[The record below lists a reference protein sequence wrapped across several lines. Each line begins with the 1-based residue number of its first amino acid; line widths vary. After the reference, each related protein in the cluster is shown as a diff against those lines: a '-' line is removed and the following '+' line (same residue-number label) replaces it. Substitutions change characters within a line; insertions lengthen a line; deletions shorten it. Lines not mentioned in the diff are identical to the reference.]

1 MLYGFGKRIEKP
13 MKKAISISFIII
25 QSIILYLL
33 LFVAGNS
40 DYYTKRERLFSN
52 MVYVVAGAVI
62 AFIGVLVLSR
72 FLPGLEDQLG
82 KVGEAAV
89 IIFLGVFFILAVMIC
104 ISGFFYSDWD
114 PMSILYAVSDLL
126 AGHPEDVGSAY
137 FSNHPNNLLL
147 VWIYYIVMK
156 LASASGAGSVLS
168 LVVVQCFLATV
179 TGYIFYKILRDMFPS
194 NLTVSFAGVIAF
206 GIWLVLSPWF
216 IITYSDEAGF
226 IVPVLMLRLYQK
238 ITLGKIRAVTGWTI
252 LPVIAGIGYFIKPQI
267 VIAFIAMLLLY
278 VAGNLRTNKK
288 ELTICM
294 CRSVV
299 AILAA
304 VILVKG
310 VIIPSMRINLDNN
323 KSFGMAHYFMMG
335 LNSETDG
342 VYSDEDTLFT
352 DDFDT
357 PEEKRA
363 ADMQV
368 AVDRIRNYGLG
379 GLLNHSARK
388 TMVNFGDGLFSWG
401 VDGNF
406 FDGRSSDS
414 LGDVPAN
421 QATALI
427 WSFILPVGSNHGKYS
442 SFQQM
447 IWLTVLLACLLCAV
461 FAGRDRRKKDQV
473 AGLSS
478 EPGSEDRLKVI
489 SSEPGTENKGVDKE
503 TAFLSY
509 AASRGMSEAPA
520 DATAKKARDIICVVL
535 LSLIGLFVFELL
547 FEAKARYLFIYTPY
561 YLLAAVCGVYFTAEH
576 IGPDGIKRGL
586 VWLITP
592 RYRKAGDD
600 RTTEV
605 SETESIEIEGLETGI
620 DKVEISGVDLSQA
633 EACETDIRETGHK
646 DRPTVS

>member
-1 MLYGFGKRIEKP
+1 
-13 MKKAISISFIII
+13 MKKLINVTFALI
-25 QSIILYLL
+25 QIIILYLL

-40 DYYTKRERLFSN
+40 DYYTKREQLFSN
-52 MVYVVAGAVI
+52 FVYVVAGAVI
-62 AFIGVLVLSR
+62 VFIGVFVLSH
-72 FLPGLEDQLG
+72 FLPGLEDRLG
-82 KVGEAAV
+82 KIGEVAV
-89 IIFLGVFFILAVMIC
+89 IIPLGVFFVLAVSIC

-126 AGHPEDVGSAY
+126 AGHPEEVGSAY

-206 GIWLVLSPWF
+206 GVWLVLSPWF

-226 IVPVLMLRLYQK
+226 IIPVLMLRLYQM

-252 LPVIAGIGYFIKPQI
+252 LPAVAAFGYFIKPQI

-288 ELTICM
+288 ELAICI
-294 CRSVV
+294 CRSIV

-310 VIIPSMRINLDNN
+310 VIIPSMRIDLDNN

-335 LNSETDG
+335 LNLETDG

-442 SFQQM
+442 SCQQM
-447 IWLTVLLACLLCAV
+447 IWLTVLLAGLLCAV
-461 FAGRDRRKKDQV
+461 FAGRDRRKK

-478 EPGSEDRLKVI
+478 EPGS
-489 SSEPGTENKGVDKE
+489 ENKGVDKE
-503 TAFLSY
+503 TAFLSD
-509 AASRGMSEAPA
+509 ADPRGMPEASA
-520 DATAKKARDIICVVL
+520 DSIAKKANDIICVVL

-576 IGPDGIKRGL
+576 IGPDGIKRWF
-586 VWLITP
+586 VWLIAP
-592 RYRKAGDD
+592 RYKITGDD
-600 RTTEV
+600 RPTEV
-605 SETESIEIEGLETGI
+605 SGTESIEIEGLETGI
-620 DKVEISGVDLSQA
+620 DKVDISGIDLSQA
-633 EACETDIRETGHK
+633 EACETEVSKADISETGQK
-646 DRPTVS
+646 NRPSVS

>member
-1 MLYGFGKRIEKP
+1 
-13 MKKAISISFIII
+13 MKKLINVTFALI
-25 QSIILYLL
+25 QIIILYLL

-40 DYYTKRERLFSN
+40 DYYTKREQLFPN
-52 MVYVVAGAVI
+52 MVYVVAGALIV
-62 AFIGVLVLSR
+62 FICVLVLSR
-72 FLPGLEDQLG
+72 FLPGIEDRLG
-82 KVGEAAV
+82 KIGEATV
-89 IIFLGVFFILAVMIC
+89 IIFLGAFFILAVIIC
-104 ISGFFYSDWD
+104 VSGFFYSDWD

-126 AGHPEDVGSAY
+126 AGHPEEVGSAY

-226 IVPVLMLRLYQK
+226 IIPVLMLRLYQM
-238 ITLGKIRAVTGWTI
+238 ITLGKIRAVTGWTT
-252 LPVIAGIGYFIKPQI
+252 LPAVAAFGYFIKPQI

-288 ELTICM
+288 ELAICM

-310 VIIPSMRINLDNN
+310 VIIPSMRIDLDNN

-388 TMVNFGDGLFSWG
+388 TMVNFGDGLFAWG

-447 IWLTVLLACLLCAV
+447 IWLTVLLAGLLCAL
-461 FAGRDRRKKDQV
+461 FAGKDRR
-473 AGLSS
+473 
-478 EPGSEDRLKVI
+478 EDR
-489 SSEPGTENKGVDKE
+489 GTVL
-503 TAFLSY
+503 LSGM
-509 AASRGMSEAPA
+509 ASKS
-520 DATAKKARDIICVVL
+520 TSDIIDVVL
-535 LSLIGLFVFELL
+535 LSLIGLFIFELL

-561 YLLAAVCGVYFTAEH
+561 YLLAAVCGVYFTAEY
-576 IGPDGIKRGL
+576 IGPDGIKRWF
-586 VWLITP
+586 VWLIAP
-592 RYRKAGDD
+592 RYKITGDD
-600 RTTEV
+600 RPTEV
-605 SETESIEIEGLETGI
+605 SGTENIETGV
-620 DKVEISGVDLSQA
+620 DKVEISEIDLSQA
-633 EACETDIRETGHK
+633 EACETEVSEADINETGQK
-646 DRPTVS
+646 NRPSVS